1 MAIFDQSRP
10 VPAGLKTAENGVTVQ
25 AGTRLAHIHK
35 LQGCGL
41 VSPASGWGG
50 ARNRADRRSS
60 CLTLAQCEGLIAA
73 ACHAERLGLR
83 FNRHWTIH
91 YQMAGIAEADAARF
105 IGKLNKLVREY
116 STRNHGDYAAIWV
129 RESGEGKGGHVHI
142 LMHLPARLSLKGRTR
157 LWVRLAGGRCQSG
170 VSYIRAVAGRL
181 SAAESGAEQYAANAE
196 IVRHYLM
203 KGAAIEVRKLLG
215 LERFPCEQ
223 GQIIGKRCGTSQ
235 NLGIAA
241 RNRLVA
247 KKTRPELSP
256 LDRD

>member
-1 MAIFDQSRP
+1 MAVFDQPHP
-10 VPAGLKTAENGVTVQ
+10 VPAGLKTAGNGVTVQ
-25 AGTRLAHIHK
+25 AGTRLANIDT

-41 VSPASGWGG
+41 ISPASGWGG
-50 ARNRADRRSS
+50 ARNRADRESS

-91 YQMAGIAEADAARF
+91 YQQAGIAEADAARF
-105 IGKLNKLVREY
+105 IGKLRKLAQEY
-116 STRNHGDYAAIWV
+116 SRRNRGGFAAIWA

-157 LWVRLAGGRCQSG
+157 RWVRLAGGKYQSG

-181 SAAESGAEQYAANAE
+181 SAAESGAEQYAVNAE

-203 KGAAIEVRKLLG
+203 KGAAGEVREALG
-215 LERFPCEQ
+215 LGRFPGEQ
-223 GQIIGKRCGTSQ
+223 GEIIGKRCGTTQ
-235 NLGIAA
+235 NIGPGA
-241 RNRLVA
+241 R
-247 KKTRPELSP
+247 SGQF
-256 LDRD
+256 LDT